1 MNKTEAVRAVIAA
14 SHAEPIIFTTGYASR
29 IAYGIADR
37 SSHFYM
43 TGSMGLASSIGA
55 GVAQVTGTPTIV
67 VDGDGALLMNP
78 VGLVVAGAMAALP
91 LVHVVL
97 DDGRYASTGGQE
109 VPSNATDLAAMA
121 HACGYRDVRR
131 ITDAASLETLLESL
145 LCTETGAAPVFVH
158 CVLADPDQPV
168 TARVSGDLS
177 AHAERFARHVRELM
191 LEVLEPL

>member
-37 SSHFYM
+37 PSHFYM

-55 GVAQVTGTPTIV
+55 GVAQVTGTRTIV
-67 VDGDGALLMNP
+67 VDGDGAVLMNP

-121 HACGYRDVRR
+121 RACGYRDVRR
-131 ITDAASLETLLESL
+131 VTDAATLTSVLESL
-145 LCTETGAAPVFVH
+145 LRTETGTRAAPVFVH
-158 CVLADPDQPV
+158 CVLSEADQPV
-168 TARVSGDLS
+168 TARVGGDLG
-177 AHAERFARHVRELM
+177 AHAERFGRHVRALTEA
-191 LEVLEPL
+191 

>member
-14 SHAEPIIFTTGYASR
+14 SHAEPVIFTTGYASR

-37 SSHFYM
+37 PNHFYM

-67 VDGDGALLMNP
+67 VDGDGAVLMNP
-78 VGLVVAGAMAALP
+78 VGLVLAGAMAALP

-121 HACGYRDVRR
+121 RACGYRDVRR
-131 ITDAASLETLLESL
+131 VDDTAALTSVLASALESL
-145 LCTETGAAPVFVH
+145 PRNRTGAPVFVH
-158 CVLADPDQPV
+158 CVLAEPDQPV
-168 TARVSGDLS
+168 TARVGGDLG
-177 AHAERFARHVRELM
+177 AHAERFGRHVRELT
-191 LEVLEPL
+191 EAR